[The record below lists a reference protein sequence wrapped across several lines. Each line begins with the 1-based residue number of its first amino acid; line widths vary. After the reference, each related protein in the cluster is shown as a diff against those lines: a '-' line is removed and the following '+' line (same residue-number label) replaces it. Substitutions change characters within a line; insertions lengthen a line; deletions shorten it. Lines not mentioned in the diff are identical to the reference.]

1 MANFLEVYNSVKL
14 IENKD
19 RKIICTGINIKK
31 NKKVI
36 IKLYKE
42 SDYNENDFIK
52 LKSDVKL
59 CRENKDNNIINIY
72 SIGTAMYNNSK
83 YYTVELE
90 YIEDRSLKKLREL
103 RTFEEIE
110 ALEIISQIINELK
123 VLEIENIKFKNL
135 NTESILLDENGLIK
149 LDLSEDILS
158 IEEKEVIENNYSQV
172 YLLGSIL
179 YELITKEEY
188 DSDNEEV
195 NKEMISAGLYSIL
208 EKCLNQDLINKY
220 NNIDEIL
227 SDLDINKLI
236 NYEDGKIEEDNTGK
250 NKKRNVI
257 KAVCICVIAVSM
269 YTGGRLA
276 NIPVSELL
284 GHNKSNS
291 TKIAATTVDS
301 NKVSKVEENI
311 KDKNNED
318 DNKFEVAVNSSND
331 KNNLPNNNTIN
342 KPNQEQLEPE
352 SIPEE
357 LPGWE
362 PEISVPESIPEELP
376 GWYPEST
383 PEQKPESTLE
393 QKPESTPE
401 QKPES
406 TPEQLPESTP
416 EQKPESTPE
425 QFPEST
431 PEENI

>member
-19 RKIICTGINIKK
+19 RKIICTGINIKN

-42 SDYNENDFIK
+42 SDYNQNDFIK
-52 LKSDVKL
+52 LKNDVKL
-59 CRENKDNNIINIY
+59 CRENKNNNIINIY
-72 SIGTAMYNNSK
+72 SIGTATYNNSK

-90 YIEDRSLKKLREL
+90 YIEGSSLKQLREL

-135 NTESILLDENGLIK
+135 STESILLDKDGLIK

-158 IEEKEVIENNYSQV
+158 IEEKELIENNDSQV

-179 YELITKEEY
+179 YELITKEKY
-188 DSDNEEV
+188 DSEV
-195 NKEMISAGLYSIL
+195 DKELVSVGLYSIL
-208 EKCLNQDLINKY
+208 EKCLKKDLISKY

-227 SDLDINKLI
+227 SDLDINKLF
-236 NYEDGKIEEDNTGK
+236 NYEDEDIEDNNIHK
-250 NKKRNVI
+250 NKKRNAI

-276 NIPVSELL
+276 HIPVSELL
-284 GHNKSNS
+284 GHNKTNN
-291 TKIAATTVDS
+291 TKVAATTVDS
-301 NKVSKVEENI
+301 NKVSKVEDNI
-311 KDKNNED
+311 EDKNDED
-318 DNKFEVAVNSSND
+318 DNKVDVLDLSTEDNNDSNKFEIAVNSSND
-331 KNNLPNNNTIN
+331 KNNSSSNKNNIIN
-342 KPNQEQLEPE
+342 KPNQEQWQPE
-352 SIPEE
+352 STPEY
-357 LPGWE
+357 
-362 PEISVPESIPEELP
+362 IPEELP

-383 PEQKPESTLE
+383 PEQL
-393 QKPESTPE
+393 PE

-406 TPEQLPESTP
+406 TPEQLPGG
-416 EQKPESTPE
+416 QPESTPE
-425 QFPEST
+425 QL
-431 PEENI
+431 PEEYQEQNI